1 MKKFAILAALLLLCV
16 GLFGCES
23 QPASSTAQSG
33 GADDSF
39 VKVQQAGKLVLGLDD
54 AFPPMGFRDE
64 DNNIVGF
71 DVDLAQAVCEELGV
85 ELECQP
91 IDWNSKEQ
99 ELNTGKIDC
108 IWNGMSINAQRKEEM
123 NLSQPYLDNHMSLVV
138 RTGEGIESP
147 ADMAGKKLGIQGG
160 SSAADVLKEDTAFN
174 DSLAEV
180 VEFKD
185 NLTAL
190 MDLEAKGVDAV
201 LVDDVV
207 AKYYIAQNARNFTI
221 LSDAMLTEEYAIGF
235 RKNDI
240 ALTDKV
246 NEAMD
251 TLAKNGKLAE
261 ISTKWFGSDISKIG
275 K

>member
-1 MKKFAILAALLLLCV
+1 MRKIAILLAALLLCA
-16 GLFGCES
+16 GLAGCAD
-23 QPASSTAQSG
+23 QPASATAQNG

-64 DNNIVGF
+64 DNSIVGF
-71 DVDLAQAVCEELGV
+71 DIDLAQAVCDELGV

-108 IWNGMSINAQRKEEM
+108 IWNGMSINEERKAQM
-123 NLSQPYLDNHMSLVV
+123 NLSQPYLDNHMALVV
-138 RTGEGIESP
+138 RTGEGIATP

-160 SSAADVLKEDTAFN
+160 SSAADVLEQNTDFN
-174 DSLAEV
+174 DSLAQV

-207 AKYYIAQNARNFTI
+207 AKYYIAQNDRDFTI
-221 LSDAMLTEEYAIGF
+221 LDAMLTEQYAIGF
-235 RKNDI
+235 RKTDI

-246 NEAMD
+246 NEALN